1 MILEG
6 TTTSPTLPYGEVK
19 VVIRNT
25 THKEVERIANIL
37 SVVCEQGLFNSRN
50 GAFTLSFNKDGNL
63 GSVQFEG
70 VKWKEGK
77 PNISRI
83 SQYEKIAV
91 HIGS

>member
-25 THKEVERIANIL
+25 THDEVKRIANVL
-37 SVVCEQGLFNSRN
+37 SVICEQGLFNSRN
-50 GAFTLSFNKDGNL
+50 GAFTLSFNKDGHL
-63 GSVQFEG
+63 GSINFQG

-77 PNISRI
+77 ESISRI

-91 HIGS
+91 HIGT